1 MANKVSN
8 FADAKNL
15 REYLNQIFTTAQE
28 SQKTIY
34 LAFLEGTNSTEVIC
48 YNLDIVWDGD
58 EYYVSYTTADSEM
71 SARKLKRFNS
81 IETWFI
87 KDTTA

>member
-15 REYLNQIFTTAQE
+15 REYLNQLFTSAQ
-28 SQKTIY
+28 SAQKTIY
-34 LAFLEGTNSTEVIC
+34 LAFTEDTGSTEVIC

-58 EYYVSYTTADSEM
+58 EYYVSYTTGDSEETE
-71 SARKLKRFNS
+71 RKLRRFNS

-87 KDTTA
+87 KDATA